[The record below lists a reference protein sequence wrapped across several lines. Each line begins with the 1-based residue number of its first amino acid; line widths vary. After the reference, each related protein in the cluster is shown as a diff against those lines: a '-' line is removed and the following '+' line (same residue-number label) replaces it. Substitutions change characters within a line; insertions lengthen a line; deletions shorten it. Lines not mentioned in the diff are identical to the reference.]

1 MPDHNVIMLKF
12 IKNIFAYREFLKTRD
27 LMKELVTV
35 KCPSGKELKKCIF
48 KDFRNLP
55 IKEQN
60 EFRLK
65 NKKEF
70 NKLFDEHMKCLCKR
84 NKIKL

>member
-1 MPDHNVIMLKF
+1 MLKI
-12 IKNIFAYREFLKTRD
+12 IKYIFAYGELRKTRD
-27 LMKELVTV
+27 LMKEFVTV

-55 IKEQN
+55 IKEQI

-65 NKKEF
+65 KKKEF
-70 NKLFDEHMKCLCKR
+70 DNLFDEHMKCLCKR